1 LRTSATASPSFPE
14 FVALIALMMGVTA
27 FSIDNLLPAF
37 DVIRARFRVENPNDV
52 QILVYGYMVAF
63 ALAQMAYGPVSDI
76 VGRRPVLLVGLA
88 IFTAGSVLAMVA
100 PSFEVLI
107 AARVI
112 QGIGTAAARV
122 LAVAIVR
129 DRFEGREMARVM
141 SLAMM
146 VFLTVP
152 IFAPAIGSAL
162 LLVGSW
168 PTVFASMLV
177 LGLVLGLWFGMRMPE
192 TLHPEFRFP
201 FSFARIADALRLTVS
216 TRISTGYAT
225 AVGLMLAC
233 VMAYV
238 GSAQQILETTVY
250 GLGSVFSIYFG
261 LVAAVMGL
269 GSLLNSQLVRR
280 IGMRRLSHSA
290 ICIFVA
296 LAGAHLFL
304 AMTAGGRPSLT
315 LFMVLLSLQFFL
327 FSLTVPNFNAM
338 AMQPLGAVAGT
349 ASSFIGSYT
358 TLIGAIG
365 GFLVGR
371 AFDGSVIPLTAGLL
385 LLGLAC
391 LAAVLWAEQGHLFVR
406 RPPTA

>member
-1 LRTSATASPSFPE
+1 
-14 FVALIALMMGVTA
+14 
-27 FSIDNLLPAF
+27 
-37 DVIRARFRVENPNDV
+37 
-52 QILVYGYMVAF
+52 
-63 ALAQMAYGPVSDI
+63 
-76 VGRRPVLLVGLA
+76 
-88 IFTAGSVLAMVA
+88 
-100 PSFEVLI
+100 
-107 AARVI
+107 
-112 QGIGTAAARV
+112 
-122 LAVAIVR
+122 
-129 DRFEGREMARVM
+129 
-141 SLAMM
+141 
-146 VFLTVP
+146 
-152 IFAPAIGSAL
+152 
-162 LLVGSW
+162 
-168 PTVFASMLV
+168 
-177 LGLVLGLWFGMRMPE
+177 
-192 TLHPEFRFP
+192 
-201 FSFARIADALRLTVS
+201 
-216 TRISTGYAT
+216 
-225 AVGLMLAC
+225 
-233 VMAYV
+233 
-238 GSAQQILETTVY
+238 
-250 GLGSVFSIYFG
+250 VFSIYFG